1 MNIGEM
7 HVTFREL
14 AQQMGMQTVRAI
26 LMEDIDI
33 CLNAAIIEK
42 ARNVIVENVGPVHYN
57 DKVARHTA
65 SISPVNA
72 LRTLYTAGTVNGGDI
87 TGGGS
92 EVDPFKINI
101 DCGGIMLYTGFQ
113 VSYNGKTIYDCRIIE
128 AEDLGQ
134 TLRDFCNR
142 AAKDAPIVTIFGD
155 ESGIIVDIYTGRNN
169 TIKPQLVKYL
179 YINEPAKV
187 KFDEDRE
194 EDWVNSDLPPYLHME
209 IVMRA
214 VQIYLA
220 SIGATSNGIFQG
232 AKTTQLLNEIVD
244 RMLGKSGN
252 LILGICVTGACL
264 TTAIGLTA
272 TVGDYFSKILNTT
285 YEKVVIVTTIISFIF
300 AGFGVD
306 IIVKIS
312 APILTLIYPIAI
324 VLIILNFFKEQIKSN
339 SIYVGAV
346 VGASLVGA
354 YEMAQVLSINTSE
367 ILTVIYRSLPLN
379 TFGLAWILPSII
391 CAVSFKYMFKTR

>member
-42 ARNVIVENVGPVHYN
+42 ARNVIVENVGHVPYN
-57 DKVARHTA
+57 DKVARQNA
-65 SISPVNA
+65 FISPVNA

-87 TGGGS
+87 TGGGT
-92 EVDPFKINI
+92 EVDPYKINI
-101 DCGGIMLYTGFQ
+101 DSDGIMLYTGFQ

-155 ESGIIVDIYTGRNN
+155 ESGINVNIYTGRNN
-169 TIKPQLVKYL
+169 TVKPQLVKYP
-179 YINEPAKV
+179 YIKEPAKV

-194 EDWVNSDLPPYLHME
+194 EDWVNCDLPPYLHME

-220 SIGATSNGIFQG
+220 SIGATSNGADKQ
-232 AKTTQLLNEIVD
+232 
-244 RMLGKSGN
+244 S
-252 LILGICVTGACL
+252 
-264 TTAIGLTA
+264 
-272 TVGDYFSKILNTT
+272 
-285 YEKVVIVTTIISFIF
+285 
-300 AGFGVD
+300 
-306 IIVKIS
+306 
-312 APILTLIYPIAI
+312 
-324 VLIILNFFKEQIKSN
+324 
-339 SIYVGAV
+339 
-346 VGASLVGA
+346 
-354 YEMAQVLSINTSE
+354 
-367 ILTVIYRSLPLN
+367 
-379 TFGLAWILPSII
+379 
-391 CAVSFKYMFKTR
+391 

>member
-42 ARNVIVENVGPVHYN
+42 ARNVIVENVGHVPYN
-57 DKVARHTA
+57 DKVARQNA

-87 TGGGS
+87 IGDGT
-92 EVDPFKINI
+92 EVDPYKINI
-101 DCGGIMLYTGFQ
+101 DSDGIMLYTGFQ

-155 ESGIIVDIYTGRNN
+155 ESGINVDIYTGRNN
-169 TIKPQLVKYL
+169 IVKPQLVKYL
-179 YINEPAKV
+179 YIKEPAKV

-194 EDWVNSDLPPYLHME
+194 EDWVNCDLPPYLHME

-220 SIGATSNGIFQG
+220 SVGATSNGADKQ
-232 AKTTQLLNEIVD
+232 
-244 RMLGKSGN
+244 S
-252 LILGICVTGACL
+252 
-264 TTAIGLTA
+264 
-272 TVGDYFSKILNTT
+272 
-285 YEKVVIVTTIISFIF
+285 
-300 AGFGVD
+300 
-306 IIVKIS
+306 
-312 APILTLIYPIAI
+312 
-324 VLIILNFFKEQIKSN
+324 
-339 SIYVGAV
+339 
-346 VGASLVGA
+346 
-354 YEMAQVLSINTSE
+354 
-367 ILTVIYRSLPLN
+367 
-379 TFGLAWILPSII
+379 
-391 CAVSFKYMFKTR
+391 

>member
-42 ARNVIVENVGPVHYN
+42 ARNVIVENVGAVPYN
-57 DKVARHTA
+57 DKVARQNA

-87 TGGGS
+87 TGNGT
-92 EVDPFKINI
+92 EVDPYKINI
-101 DCGGIMLYTGFQ
+101 DSNGIMLYTGFQ

-155 ESGIIVDIYTGRNN
+155 ESGINVDIYTGRNN
-169 TIKPQLVKYL
+169 TVKPQLVKYL
-179 YINEPAKV
+179 YIKEPAKV

-194 EDWVNSDLPPYLHME
+194 EDWVNCDLPPYLHME

-220 SIGATSNGIFQG
+220 SIGATSNGADKQ
-232 AKTTQLLNEIVD
+232 
-244 RMLGKSGN
+244 S
-252 LILGICVTGACL
+252 
-264 TTAIGLTA
+264 
-272 TVGDYFSKILNTT
+272 
-285 YEKVVIVTTIISFIF
+285 
-300 AGFGVD
+300 
-306 IIVKIS
+306 
-312 APILTLIYPIAI
+312 
-324 VLIILNFFKEQIKSN
+324 
-339 SIYVGAV
+339 
-346 VGASLVGA
+346 
-354 YEMAQVLSINTSE
+354 
-367 ILTVIYRSLPLN
+367 
-379 TFGLAWILPSII
+379 
-391 CAVSFKYMFKTR
+391 

>member
-42 ARNVIVENVGPVHYN
+42 ARNVIVENVEPVPYN
-57 DKVARHTA
+57 DKVARQNA

-87 TGGGS
+87 TGNGT
-92 EVDPFKINI
+92 EVDPYKINI
-101 DCGGIMLYTGFQ
+101 DSDGIMLYTGFQ

-155 ESGIIVDIYTGRNN
+155 ESGINVDIYTGRNN
-169 TIKPQLVKYL
+169 IVKPQLVKYL
-179 YINEPAKV
+179 YIKEPAKV

-194 EDWVNSDLPPYLHME
+194 EDWVNCDLPPYLHME

-220 SIGATSNGIFQG
+220 SIGATSNGADKQ
-232 AKTTQLLNEIVD
+232 
-244 RMLGKSGN
+244 S
-252 LILGICVTGACL
+252 
-264 TTAIGLTA
+264 
-272 TVGDYFSKILNTT
+272 
-285 YEKVVIVTTIISFIF
+285 
-300 AGFGVD
+300 
-306 IIVKIS
+306 
-312 APILTLIYPIAI
+312 
-324 VLIILNFFKEQIKSN
+324 
-339 SIYVGAV
+339 
-346 VGASLVGA
+346 
-354 YEMAQVLSINTSE
+354 
-367 ILTVIYRSLPLN
+367 
-379 TFGLAWILPSII
+379 
-391 CAVSFKYMFKTR
+391 

>member
-42 ARNVIVENVGPVHYN
+42 ARNVIVENVEPVPYN
-57 DKVARHTA
+57 DKVARQNA

-72 LRTLYTAGTVNGGDI
+72 LRTLYTAGTVNGRDI
-87 TGGGS
+87 TGGGT
-92 EVDPFKINI
+92 EVDPYKINI
-101 DCGGIMLYTGFQ
+101 DSDGIMLYTGFQ

-155 ESGIIVDIYTGRNN
+155 ESGINVDIYTGRNN
-169 TIKPQLVKYL
+169 TVKPRLVKYL
-179 YINEPAKV
+179 YIKEPAKV

-194 EDWVNSDLPPYLHME
+194 EDWVNCDLPPYLHME

-220 SIGATSNGIFQG
+220 SIGATSNG
-232 AKTTQLLNEIVD
+232 VD
-244 RMLGKSGN
+244 KQS
-252 LILGICVTGACL
+252 
-264 TTAIGLTA
+264 
-272 TVGDYFSKILNTT
+272 
-285 YEKVVIVTTIISFIF
+285 
-300 AGFGVD
+300 
-306 IIVKIS
+306 
-312 APILTLIYPIAI
+312 
-324 VLIILNFFKEQIKSN
+324 
-339 SIYVGAV
+339 
-346 VGASLVGA
+346 
-354 YEMAQVLSINTSE
+354 
-367 ILTVIYRSLPLN
+367 
-379 TFGLAWILPSII
+379 
-391 CAVSFKYMFKTR
+391 

>member
-42 ARNVIVENVGPVHYN
+42 ARNVIVENVGSVPYN
-57 DKVARHTA
+57 DKVARQNA

-87 TGGGS
+87 TGGGT
-92 EVDPFKINI
+92 EVDPYKINI
-101 DCGGIMLYTGFQ
+101 NSDGIMLYTGFQ

-155 ESGIIVDIYTGRNN
+155 ESGINVDIYTGRNN
-169 TIKPQLVKYL
+169 IVKPQLVKYL
-179 YINEPAKV
+179 YIKEPAKV

-194 EDWVNSDLPPYLHME
+194 EDWVNCDLPPYLHME

-220 SIGATSNGIFQG
+220 SIGATSNGADKQ
-232 AKTTQLLNEIVD
+232 
-244 RMLGKSGN
+244 S
-252 LILGICVTGACL
+252 
-264 TTAIGLTA
+264 
-272 TVGDYFSKILNTT
+272 
-285 YEKVVIVTTIISFIF
+285 
-300 AGFGVD
+300 
-306 IIVKIS
+306 
-312 APILTLIYPIAI
+312 
-324 VLIILNFFKEQIKSN
+324 
-339 SIYVGAV
+339 
-346 VGASLVGA
+346 
-354 YEMAQVLSINTSE
+354 
-367 ILTVIYRSLPLN
+367 
-379 TFGLAWILPSII
+379 
-391 CAVSFKYMFKTR
+391 

>member
-42 ARNVIVENVGPVHYN
+42 ARNVIVENVAPVPYN
-57 DKVARHTA
+57 DKVARQNA

-72 LRTLYTAGTVNGGDI
+72 LRTLYTAGTVNGEDI
-87 TGGGS
+87 TGGGT
-92 EVDPFKINI
+92 EVDPYKINI
-101 DCGGIMLYTGFQ
+101 DSDGIMLYTGFQ

-155 ESGIIVDIYTGRNN
+155 ESGINVYIYTGRNN
-169 TIKPQLVKYL
+169 TVKPKLVKYL
-179 YINEPAKV
+179 YIKEPAKV

-194 EDWVNSDLPPYLHME
+194 ENWVNCDLPPYLHME

-220 SIGATSNGIFQG
+220 SIGATSNGADKQ
-232 AKTTQLLNEIVD
+232 
-244 RMLGKSGN
+244 S
-252 LILGICVTGACL
+252 
-264 TTAIGLTA
+264 
-272 TVGDYFSKILNTT
+272 
-285 YEKVVIVTTIISFIF
+285 
-300 AGFGVD
+300 
-306 IIVKIS
+306 
-312 APILTLIYPIAI
+312 
-324 VLIILNFFKEQIKSN
+324 
-339 SIYVGAV
+339 
-346 VGASLVGA
+346 
-354 YEMAQVLSINTSE
+354 
-367 ILTVIYRSLPLN
+367 
-379 TFGLAWILPSII
+379 
-391 CAVSFKYMFKTR
+391 